1 MINDIKTYQGSHN
14 NEERNNRMDC
24 SHNRLVL
31 SSHLC
36 KVFICFLQSK
46 EHLCIQHLK
55 IEKSDSKSY
64 SKSSDHIDAGDV
76 VIFHANMKQDY
87 IKRLIG
93 KPGDSVE
100 YKKINYI

>member
-1 MINDIKTYQGSHN
+1 MKKEIIEWIVAIIVAIVIVT
-14 NEERNNRMDC
+14 
-24 SHNRLVL
+24 LVQKFYL
-31 SSHLC
+31 LL
-36 KVFICFLQSK
+36 IQSK
-46 EHLCIQHLK
+46 ERLCIQHLK

-64 SKSSDHIDAGDV
+64 SKTLDHIDTGDV
-76 VIFHANMKQDY
+76 VIFHANAKQDY